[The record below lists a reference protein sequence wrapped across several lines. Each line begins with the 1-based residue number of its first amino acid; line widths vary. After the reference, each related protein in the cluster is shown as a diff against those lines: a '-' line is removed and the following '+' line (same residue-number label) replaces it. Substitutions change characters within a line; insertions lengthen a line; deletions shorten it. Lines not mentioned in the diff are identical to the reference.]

1 MATVASHLRRLLLLL
16 LLASASCAA
25 VDRRFSDLK
34 RCADRECS
42 MLLCRGKAADDFSGP
57 DCRFLSFKKGETI
70 YVYYKLSGQRSDVW
84 AGSVGSHFGYFP
96 KDLLLINHIYSED
109 ELEVPTE
116 ETDFVC
122 FDSGLDAF
130 NSYDVDKLLSYSVPA
145 EREDPAVESTVAED
159 PETAAEEVESAEDLD
174 HADRDEHLAGETHEV
189 AEDSGLANTLDLE
202 TGPGHEPEPRQE
214 EVKPLTS
221 GAAEDLDAEDAAERP
236 PVTEGRA
243 VPELQ
248 TTFGETFDAVTTDD
262 EETIRVT
269 PYSVGEDSQE
279 PEDAESG
286 HADDPNTPKL
296 LPYVEEEPH
305 VEDEVKVPAE
315 PLEEEAEITKDSH
328 AGSPE
333 NRGPESSMNSDSGEP
348 EEAKDSNA
356 AGHVDSEPES
366 VVDSAGESLDRTTA
380 PEEHVTAV
388 EDHHAESVPVPT
400 PLGDAEV
407 VGGGE
412 RTDLVDAEQTDS
424 DESELDNF
432 EAIYVEQVEDQK
444 DQVEILTPD
453 SRVPEE
459 DKHSADEFIFETP
472 VEPASDELEGSRHD
486 DDQAEQKDEH
496 HKDVLLGKESEG
508 TPEPLAQQK
517 PHEDVA
523 QLNTSE
529 VSSSSRSPSENI
541 SHNVSEHTLDEETV
555 HQIAAV
561 KKEIVDLFAKTLE
574 SEQHSED
581 PGELAEREEDE
592 DEEELLEDENALPS
606 SRPDPAKEKEEVDG
620 ELEANSHTAEHP
632 EEPSHTED
640 GAAVAEAPPL
650 NYSSDANIVDN
661 LDSKEPESSSTDE
674 ENVAPKPEP
683 QYSDS
688 VLRLTLL
695 RNFFKEKDLGRFQE
709 YLGLKN
715 LFQVEAMFTDL
726 DQDLK
731 SARLSQTDHA
741 EDIERTLEG
750 ILETSENSILDEIE
764 KMLDSREEKNPEL
777 REDPEMFDV
786 EASIL
791 DDFQELAFHLRQKYS
806 AVSDSEPLAAG
817 SPPGAAAE
825 DGPYKE
831 TEKNLTEPDEEVPAH
846 SQLQPNAMD
855 EGPHGTDAGIEDDGG
870 HRNRDSQASVKDPKE
885 LQRGPQAILDNPL
898 DVAFGFD
905 VERPSS
911 GSLESQSVSDF
922 HEEATKSDDSSPY
935 FTEMCTLLRLAHK
948 YLGEYAELLIASLP
962 EEWQPGPTFHG
973 LPWEPVIGSAAVGAL
988 TFIVFFWRTILAVKG
1003 RKYQL
1008 TEKQLAEKISKL
1020 LSEKS
1025 EVLAKISELNQMN
1038 QECEKQ
1044 LAESKQTQKST
1055 RRENEE
1061 LKDSFKKL
1069 KKCNEDMTRKVSA
1082 LTQSITD
1089 EQKRKKELDDIL
1101 AKTNKTVAS
1110 LKQVTQSHKQELS
1123 KVQVLMDEAKLREDA
1138 LKAEVLSFEKE
1149 NVSLKDQKKSLLRDA
1164 KMWEEKHKELN
1175 EKIKVF
1181 QKSQK
1186 DLEDAIAHKENEI
1199 GVLSDCIA
1207 ELRSL
1212 EVCDGTEQSREDSKV
1227 LANGESSDKNSDAVK
1242 IRVRQMMDVSRVK
1255 TTLSIVEDER
1265 NSYLEKMLT
1274 EQKARQELEEQVQ
1287 KLEHDRLAL
1296 DGEKHQLENQ
1306 YKTLQQ
1312 KLEIMNEMY
1321 QQKEN
1326 ALQQKLTQEEFDRRE
1341 KESQLSEVDGK
1352 ALKAEAELKT
1362 YKQRIQEI
1370 QEELHKTE
1378 QSYKNQIA
1386 TQEKKAHENWLNARS
1401 SERALVEEKR
1411 ETANLRQK
1419 LVEVSNKLAEFQR
1432 PLFKPTPGRPDRPI
1446 RRGDSYGPSP
1456 VSGGA
1461 PSPPLMFEGPG
1472 RPPSAPV
1479 GRRNESFGPRPPSEP
1494 HGRYPDLGHPVP
1506 ARPDMYAPLT
1516 SSPSS
1521 DGSTAPAEAEGES
1534 STQASVEAPEAVP
1547 KAQGPGSLLISPIR
1561 DSSPG
1566 PNMPLKAHGPPT
1578 GGPHP
1583 LGPPPPNGPVPPML
1597 RPNGQPPMMP
1607 PGPLPYDP
1615 RFPPSHLYGPMP
1627 PRPYGPPPPF
1637 VRGPPPP
1644 RRDYPPMGPL
1654 HSSEFQGARDLP
1666 FLHGPPTGGMP
1677 LPPHGGRDF
1686 QGPPPGPFPPQV
1698 PRDGANLKTDCPP
1711 QPAPSHRD
1719 TSNPSVAEP

>member
-1 MATVASHLRRLLLLL
+1 MKYLGKPETRPEFGFKELCRTWLHRISCDAHPGVRVQRL
-16 LLASASCAA
+16 
-25 VDRRFSDLK
+25 
-34 RCADRECS
+34 
-42 MLLCRGKAADDFSGP
+42 LLCRGKAADDFSGP

-817 SPPGAAAE
+817 SPPGAA
-825 DGPYKE
+825 E

-988 TFIVFFWRTILAVKG
+988 TFIVFFWRTILAVM
-1003 RKYQL
+1003 

-1025 EVLAKISELNQMN
+1025 EVLAKISELNQMVGL
-1038 QECEKQ
+1038 QEMYRLLFCKIFFP
-1044 LAESKQTQKST
+1044 SS
-1055 RRENEE
+1055 
-1061 LKDSFKKL
+1061 
-1069 KKCNEDMTRKVSA
+1069 
-1082 LTQSITD
+1082 
-1089 EQKRKKELDDIL
+1089 
-1101 AKTNKTVAS
+1101 
-1110 LKQVTQSHKQELS
+1110 
-1123 KVQVLMDEAKLREDA
+1123 VQVLMDEAKLREDA

-1506 ARPDMYAPLT
+1506 
-1516 SSPSS
+1516 
-1521 DGSTAPAEAEGES
+1521 
-1534 STQASVEAPEAVP
+1534 VP

-1637 VRGPPPP
+1637 GKNSKHKQ
-1644 RRDYPPMGPL
+1644 L
-1654 HSSEFQGARDLP
+1654 F
-1666 FLHGPPTGGMP
+1666 
-1677 LPPHGGRDF
+1677 
-1686 QGPPPGPFPPQV
+1686 
-1698 PRDGANLKTDCPP
+1698 
-1711 QPAPSHRD
+1711 
-1719 TSNPSVAEP
+1719 